1 MDKPH
6 GTKRLAN
13 GRYLAWSGGEKS
25 EHATQDA
32 AESWVRRRKHYFHR
46 LPRDDYHMSFEEIS
60 QVMGISKVRVR
71 QLDAQAVTKLRKA
84 LTDDPVFM
92 FWLELFA

>member
-1 MDKPH
+1 MSKPH

-13 GRYLAWSGGEKS
+13 GRYLAWSGEEKS

-32 AESWVRRRKHYFHR
+32 AESWVRRRKHYFHS
-46 LPRDDYHMSFEEIS
+46 LPRDDYYMSFEAIS

-71 QLDAQAVTKLRKA
+71 QLDAQAITKLRAA
-84 LTDDPVFM
+84 LTDDPEFM
-92 FWLELFA
+92 FWMDLT